1 MRFELTADQR
11 LLQTATA
18 DYLEKSAPLGVIR
31 ALHDEGRTFDR
42 DTWRRGAELGWT
54 SLVVPE
60 ETGGGS
66 VSGEGVVD
74 ATVIAEQFG
83 RGCAP
88 GPLAVVNVVAAA
100 LAEAAGADRHA
111 GLLGRLLDGSMV
123 AAWAC
128 CAPGRGWDPEA
139 GAIEARPDGDGYVL
153 DGTHDGVEHGGDA
166 DAFLVLAHT
175 PEGLSQFVVERDADG
190 VSVLPLESLD
200 MVRGFAR
207 VDYAGVRVPATAL
220 VGAAGGAAAAVE
232 RQLQLAVVLQCAELV
247 GAVERVLEFTPSGC
261 STATPS
267 AGRSPRTRRSSTA
280 SPT

>member
-88 GPLAVVNVVAAA
+88 DRSPWSTSSPPPSPRRPARTGTPATPRQAARR
-100 LAEAAGADRHA
+100 LDGRRL
-111 GLLGRLLDGSMV
+111 GLLCAGTGLGPRSGRDRGTAQTGTVTSLTARTTASST
-123 AAWAC
+123 AAT
-128 CAPGRGWDPEA
+128 RT
-139 GAIEARPDGDGYVL
+139 RSS
-153 DGTHDGVEHGGDA
+153 
-166 DAFLVLAHT
+166 VLAHT

-232 RQLQLAVVLQCAELV
+232 RQFQLAVVLQCAELV
-247 GAVERVLEFTPSGC
+247 GVVERVLEFT
-261 STATPS
+261 
-267 AGRSPRTRRSSTA
+267 RQ
-280 SPT
+280 

>member
-175 PEGLSQFVVERDADG
+175 PRA
-190 VSVLPLESLD
+190 
-200 MVRGFAR
+200 
-207 VDYAGVRVPATAL
+207 
-220 VGAAGGAAAAVE
+220 
-232 RQLQLAVVLQCAELV
+232 
-247 GAVERVLEFTPSGC
+247 
-261 STATPS
+261 
-267 AGRSPRTRRSSTA
+267 
-280 SPT
+280 